1 MGALFLSFIAGA
13 LTTINPCVLPL
24 LPVVFATAL
33 TTGRAGP
40 LALVAGL
47 VTGFTAVGVAVAAAG
62 TFFGIDE
69 RTIRPIV
76 AILFIAIGAA
86 LMYSP
91 LERKLSSLFAPIGAT
106 GATLAARA
114 SAFGVAGQFAVGLLL
129 GAIWSPCS
137 GPALGAAIGLAAE
150 AGDVPLAALRMAV
163 FGLGAASI
171 LLLLAYGSRA
181 FVARKRERLAW
192 VARIAKPTA
201 GAVFLALGLAMLTGF
216 DKWIETMLLDVTPD
230 WLVNLTTSI

>member
-1 MGALFLSFIAGA
+1 
-13 LTTINPCVLPL
+13 
-24 LPVVFATAL
+24 
-33 TTGRAGP
+33 

-47 VTGFTAVGVAVAAAG
+47 ITGFTAVGIAVAAAG

-114 SAFGVAGQFAVGLLL
+114 SAFGIAGQFAVGLLL

-150 AGDVPLAALRMAV
+150 AGGVPLAALRMAV

-181 FVARKRERLAW
+181 FVARKRERLAS

-216 DKWIETMLLDVTPD
+216 DKRIETMLLDVTPD

>member
-24 LPVVFATAL
+24 LPIVFATAL
-33 TTGRAGP
+33 ATGRAGP

-47 VTGFTAVGVAVAAAG
+47 VTGFTAVGVAVAAVG
-62 TFFGIDE
+62 SFFGIDE

-91 LERKLSSLFAPIGAT
+91 LERKFSSLFAPIGAT
-106 GATLAARA
+106 GATLATRA
-114 SAFGVAGQFAVGLLL
+114 SAFGVVGQFAVGLLL

-150 AGDVPLAALRMAV
+150 AGGVPLAALRMAV

-181 FVARKRERLAW
+181 FVARKRGRLAW
-192 VARIAKPTA
+192 VARIAKPAA

-216 DKWIETMLLDVTPD
+216 DKQIETMLLDVTPD

>member
-192 VARIAKPTA
+192 AARIAKPTA